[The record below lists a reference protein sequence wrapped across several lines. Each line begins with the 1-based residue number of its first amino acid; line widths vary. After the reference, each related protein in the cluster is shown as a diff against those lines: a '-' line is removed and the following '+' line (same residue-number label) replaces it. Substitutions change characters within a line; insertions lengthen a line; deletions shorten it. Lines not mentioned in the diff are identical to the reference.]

1 MGRLVLATLG
11 AVAGLLV
18 SDVRGWRAGV
28 WIFKPLASAGFI
40 AVALAAGALD
50 HGYGRIVLVALGLC
64 WLGDVLLIPAN
75 ERIFAIGIASF
86 LLGHLAFLAAFVLR
100 GVAPAWGFVAL
111 LVLAAPSFWMLRWL
125 GPHLSRGM
133 RAPVTA
139 YVCVISLMVAA
150 AAGSYVAAPAAT
162 LLAGAIAFLLSDVS
176 VARDR
181 FVDPGFVNRAW
192 GLPLYYVA
200 QLLLASSA
208 AR

>member
-1 MGRLVLATLG
+1 
-11 AVAGLLV
+11 
-18 SDVRGWRAGV
+18 
-28 WIFKPLASAGFI
+28 
-40 AVALAAGALD
+40 
-50 HGYGRIVLVALGLC
+50 
-64 WLGDVLLIPAN
+64 LIPAD
-75 ERIFAIGIASF
+75 ERIFAIGIVSF
-86 LLGHLAFLAAFVLR
+86 LLGHLAFLAAFVHR

-125 GPHLSRGM
+125 GPHLAPAM

-150 AAGSYVAAPAAT
+150 AAGSYVASPAAT

-208 AR
+208 AH